1 MEIDDTGVGFNL
13 GEASDNDSSDTG
25 TSRNIV
31 VDLRDFI
38 GVNKWH
44 GRRKYKDTRT
54 WKQRI
59 QRFNDAWAS
68 IIDELV
74 DEYIRWKY
82 SPVHGPCSPNSWDFS
97 IQVIDIY
104 SPTRETTIYRDSETK
119 ATSALVQAG
128 YLPASPEPPSIA
140 VSLRTLEL
148 LHAIRLFKPN
158 FSIEA
163 FAKTVCHL
171 HSKPYR
177 RTYRTALSDTFDIYL
192 AMLRKVD
199 SRVAR
204 ELGHDSP
211 NYRALNSCPPCTYEL
226 EDEPPQIFSR
236 MVAVDGNNSLKRLD
250 GVGKREVSDTRVFGE
265 SDYYLSE
272 EFVNL
277 YADEVP
283 ARPRSKPAGEVTEED
298 FSQDWVD
305 EEHGDP
311 TDGDPDP
318 TLQECT
324 DNWKASDAEA
334 AKKMWDA
341 FRESGYFVMACRHGF
356 VMWVADMIRSGE
368 LAKYPL
374 SMVAKALKV
383 FSPGWVLGYDIG
395 CSFSGTIRRSSLGV
409 EFKEKC
415 CRTCVNAFHGY
426 AHCALCQ
433 QMYHPLNI
441 RGMGLEDLETL
452 ERLFSSS
459 NQLASITRYM
469 SPYRRRVF
477 IDLFLQ
483 QWDRE
488 KYQNLATMLHN
499 NYVQAL
505 DILEYELPSFE
516 ADIQAL
522 GLTKEELST
531 YIAEESCHYA
541 TLGSETEEDLHAV
554 AYVELLQKYSE
565 VNTAYENASTNF
577 RLHTPSDYQFLSD
590 AASYNVNLSEG
601 RKTETRRRYL
611 LEQRDKILFETVQ
624 LEAVMN
630 IDRRWEPS
638 DREYKDAV
646 GYINTRKYRQAL
658 ERLHKLVVQRLFE
671 LHKMNLSNTGTL
683 YFFLKF
689 RLLL

>member
-13 GEASDNDSSDTG
+13 GEASDNDSGDTG

-31 VDLRDFI
+31 VDLQDFI

-44 GRRKYKDTRT
+44 GRCKYKDTCT
-54 WKQRI
+54 WKQHI
-59 QRFNDAWAS
+59 QQFNDAWAS
-68 IIDELV
+68 IINELV
-74 DEYIRWKY
+74 DN
-82 SPVHGPCSPNSWDFS
+82 PNSWDFS
-97 IQVIDIY
+97 IQVIDVY
-104 SPTRETTIYRDSETK
+104 SPTRKTTIYRDSETK

-128 YLPASPEPPSIA
+128 YLPASPESPSI
-140 VSLRTLEL
+140 V
-148 LHAIRLFKPN
+148 PN

-163 FAKTVCHL
+163 FAKT
-171 HSKPYR
+171 
-177 RTYRTALSDTFDIYL
+177 
-192 AMLRKVD
+192 
-199 SRVAR
+199 
-204 ELGHDSP
+204 
-211 NYRALNSCPPCTYEL
+211 L
-226 EDEPPQIFSR
+226 EGKPPQIFSR
-236 MVAVDGNNSLKRLD
+236 MVVVDGNNSLKRLD
-250 GVGKREVSDTRVFGE
+250 GVGKHEVSDTCVFGE

-283 ARPRSKPAGEVTEED
+283 AHPQSKPVGEVTEED
-298 FSQDWVD
+298 FSQDWVN

-311 TDGDPDP
+311 TGGDPDP

-324 DNWKASDAEA
+324 DNWKASDTEA

-341 FRESGYFVMACRHGF
+341 FWESGYFVMACRHGF
-356 VMWVADMIRSGE
+356 VI
-368 LAKYPL
+368 AKYPL

-395 CSFSGTIRRSSLGV
+395 CSFSGTIRQSSPG
-409 EFKEKC
+409 
-415 CRTCVNAFHGY
+415 
-426 AHCALCQ
+426 
-433 QMYHPLNI
+433 
-441 RGMGLEDLETL
+441 
-452 ERLFSSS
+452 
-459 NQLASITRYM
+459 
-469 SPYRRRVF
+469 
-477 IDLFLQ
+477 

-499 NYVQAL
+499 NYVQTL
-505 DILEYELPSFE
+505 NILEYELPSFE

-531 YIAEESCHYA
+531 YIAEESRHYA

-565 VNTAYENASTNF
+565 VNTAYENTSTNF
-577 RLHTPSDYQFLSD
+577 CLHTPSDYQFLSD
-590 AASYNVNLSEG
+590 ATSYNVNLSEG
-601 RKTETRRRYL
+601 CKTETRHRYL
-611 LEQRDKILFETVQ
+611 LEQQDKILFETVQ

-646 GYINTRKYRQAL
+646 GYINPCKYRQAL

-671 LHKMNLSNTGTL
+671 LHKMNLSNTALDPPRDTL
-683 YFFLKF
+683 DWSKVSHFTFLDQFNILQDTWHSVFDQPWAKPVIQMVDEEKKF
-689 RLLL
+689 DITLQTLENSPTFGPVSDYVERRKAVNSLLLARINQTYNLPGFTGNRTPGRHEDDNEFIEGVGAMVDFMSGKSWAPSTPKSKEMKDILDEYFHCEAESEDEDALKEHDCEDTDTDLLCHQRS